1 MQLLQVFDKG
11 STCGNF
17 GSYYHCNTIKF
28 RTLVAHY
35 YSISKLFSITTDE
48 TKRKH
53 GKKITME
60 MYELFFK
67 DA

>member
-17 GSYYHCNTIKF
+17 GSYYHCNIIKF

-48 TKRKH
+48 TKRK
-53 GKKITME
+53 KITMQ